1 MHDCVQDVQVTMEI
15 ATWMRVGW
23 GLGVGDGGFPM
34 IYCDFGWGGG
44 NIGYFGWDVCFGFRE
59 GRND

>member
-34 IYCDFGWGGG
+34 IYCDFGWGGWEHWIFWLG
-44 NIGYFGWDVCFGFRE
+44 CVFRVPRGTE
-59 GRND
+59 